1 MRKFNT
7 ATNYSQGLHIEALG
21 DVSRCQVNA
30 IAGASTTARKHHH
43 LHNNACSSYNTA
55 ATNRAS
61 SSCSNFDDLCP
72 DESAGN
78 STLSSC
84 SYFDLIPGASS
95 TRRILHI
102 YNDASSWWKK
112 MRCRNSR
119 NSCRC
124 LLLVRDNQL
133 RYATRNTSG
142 VHRQTYCVRLMKGLR
157 MTAVVQLVHSVGRG
171 VTGRVA
177 RTQAKPWQVAWCDTK
192 YFFSFGCHVYTIIN
206 I

>member
-30 IAGASTTARKHHH
+30 IAGASTTARKHHQ

-61 SSCSNFDDLCP
+61 SSCTSYDGIHCGSSNAATTEHGSRSYAASSCSNFDDLCP

-102 YNDASSWWKK
+102 YNDASS
-112 MRCRNSR
+112 
-119 NSCRC
+119 
-124 LLLVRDNQL
+124 
-133 RYATRNTSG
+133 
-142 VHRQTYCVRLMKGLR
+142 
-157 MTAVVQLVHSVGRG
+157 
-171 VTGRVA
+171 
-177 RTQAKPWQVAWCDTK
+177 
-192 YFFSFGCHVYTIIN
+192 
-206 I
+206 